1 MIICLEFAS
10 VLKALGR
17 VRGALLIE
25 KTTTSTRV
33 KSQFA
38 LKVDFIE
45 RKTLD
50 IAKDLCDFHKLLVCR
65 LNLIYHVN
73 CQLQEQET
81 DSSPV
86 APSTPAHGNFEH
98 C

>member
-1 MIICLEFAS
+1 MFNDKVKRDHSLEFAS

-17 VRGALLIE
+17 VRGALFIQK

-50 IAKDLCDFHKLLVCR
+50 IAWDLCDIHELLDCGA
-65 LNLIYHVN
+65 NLI
-73 CQLQEQET
+73 
-81 DSSPV
+81 
-86 APSTPAHGNFEH
+86 
-98 C
+98 